1 MGAWSNSRELTR
13 QSWTILKENRY
24 LMAYPVVGIAAG
36 VVPFAIMA
44 AGVGFIVSDQN
55 WIGWGLVV
63 IGLYVVTL
71 VNALVQAGLTVSAA
85 AELEGGTS
93 SLGHGLSSAV
103 GRLGRLARWAF
114 VSTVVSLLIGLLRG
128 NNDGGLVAVI
138 FRNVLAAAADV
149 MWQLITFFVMPAMML
164 DDLGMIDAIKKS
176 ASTFKQRW
184 GTQLSGGVRIGGM
197 IGLIAIL
204 PAIIAIVAGGF
215 LATAGA
221 WAVGVPLVIVGLVV
235 LIVAGLILT
244 AIRGVFSVVLYRYAT
259 QGVVEGGFTEDQLAS
274 AVRVKA

>member
-1 MGAWSNSRELTR
+1 MGAWSNSRELTH

-128 NNDGGLVAVI
+128 NNDGGIVAVI

-221 WAVGVPLVIVGLVV
+221 WAVGVPLVIIGLVV

>member
-1 MGAWSNSRELTR
+1 MGAWSNSRELTH

-114 VSTVVSLLIGLLRG
+114 VSTVVSLLIGVLRG
-128 NNDGGLVAVI
+128 NNDGGIVAVI

>member
-93 SLGHGLSSAV
+93 SLGHGLTSAA

-204 PAIIAIVAGGF
+204 PAIVAIVAGGF

-274 AVRVKA
+274 AVRVKP

>member
-71 VNALVQAGLTVSAA
+71 VNVLVQAGLTVSAA

-93 SLGHGLSSAV
+93 SLGHGLTSAA

-204 PAIIAIVAGGF
+204 PAIVAIVAGGF

-274 AVRVKA
+274 AVRVKP

>member
-1 MGAWSNSRELTR
+1 VGAWSDSRALTR
-13 QSWTILKENRY
+13 QSWAVLRDNRY

-36 VVPFAIMA
+36 VVPFAVISV
-44 AGVGFIVSDQN
+44 GVFALASNRN
-55 WIGWGLVV
+55 WIGWALVAV
-63 IGLYVVTL
+63 GLYLLTL
-71 VNALVQAGLTVSAA
+71 VTAVVQAGLTVSAA
-85 AELEGGTS
+85 AELEGRQS
-93 SLGHGLSSAV
+93 SLGHGLSTAM

-114 VSTVVSLLIGLLRG
+114 VGTVVNVLIGLLRG
-128 NNDGGLVAVI
+128 NNNGGLVSVI

-184 GTQLSGGVRIGGM
+184 GTQLSGGVRIGGL

-204 PAIIAIVAGGF
+204 PAMIALIGGVVLSVAG
-215 LATAGA
+215 T
-221 WAVGVPLVIVGLVV
+221 WAIGVPLAIIGLVV
-235 LIVAGLILT
+235 LIVAGLVLS

-259 QGVVEGGFTEDQLAS
+259 QGVVEGGFTEQQLAG
-274 AVRVKA
+274 AVKVKA

>member
-85 AELEGGTS
+85 AELAGGTS

-128 NNDGGLVAVI
+128 NNDGGIVAVI

>member
-128 NNDGGLVAVI
+128 NNDGGIVAVI

-221 WAVGVPLVIVGLVV
+221 WAVGVPLVIIGLVV

>member
-71 VNALVQAGLTVSAA
+71 VNVLVQAGLTVSAA

-93 SLGHGLSSAV
+93 SLGHGLTSAA

-204 PAIIAIVAGGF
+204 PAIVAIVAGGF

-221 WAVGVPLVIVGLVV
+221 WAVGVPLVIVGVVV

-244 AIRGVFSVVLYRYAT
+244 ALRGVFSVVLYRYAT

-274 AVRVKA
+274 AVRVKP

>member
-1 MGAWSNSRELTR
+1 MGAWSDSRALTR
-13 QSWTILKENRY
+13 QSWAVLRDNRY

-36 VVPFAIMA
+36 VVPFAVISV
-44 AGVGFIVSDQN
+44 GVFALASNRN
-55 WIGWGLVV
+55 WIGWALVAV
-63 IGLYVVTL
+63 GLYLLTL
-71 VNALVQAGLTVSAA
+71 VTAVVQAGLTVSAA
-85 AELEGGTS
+85 AELEGRQS
-93 SLGHGLSSAV
+93 SLGHGLSTAM

-114 VSTVVSLLIGLLRG
+114 VGTVVNVLIGLLRG
-128 NNDGGLVAVI
+128 NNNGGLVSVI

-184 GTQLSGGVRIGGM
+184 GTQLSGGVRIGGL

-204 PAIIAIVAGGF
+204 PAMIALIGGVVLSVAG
-215 LATAGA
+215 T
-221 WAVGVPLVIVGLVV
+221 WAIGVPLAIIGLVV
-235 LIVAGLILT
+235 LIVAGLVLS

-259 QGVVEGGFTEDQLAS
+259 QGVVEGGFTEQQLAG
-274 AVRVKA
+274 AVKVKA

>member
-1 MGAWSNSRELTR
+1 MGSWSDSRTLTR
-13 QSWTILKENRY
+13 QSWSVLKDNRY
-24 LMAYPVVGIAAG
+24 LLAYPVVGVLLSIVPLVVFVPGIFFIANNE
-36 VVPFAIMA
+36 
-44 AGVGFIVSDQN
+44 N
-55 WIGWGLVV
+55 WIGWALVV
-63 IGLYVVTL
+63 VGLYLLVL
-71 VNALVQAGLTVSAA
+71 VNSIVQAGLTVSAA

-93 SLGHGLSSAV
+93 SLGHGLSTAM

-114 VSTVVSLLIGLLRG
+114 VGTVVNLLIGLLRG
-128 NNDGGLVAVI
+128 NNNGGIVAVI

-184 GTQLSGGVRIGGM
+184 GTQLSGGVRIGGL

-204 PAIIAIVAGGF
+204 PAVLALVGGVALSVIGV
-215 LATAGA
+215 
-221 WAVGVPLVIVGLVV
+221 WAVGVPLAIIGVVV
-235 LIVAGLILT
+235 LIVAGLVLS

-259 QGVVEGGFTEDQLAS
+259 QGVAEGGFTQEQLAG
-274 AVRVKA
+274 AVKVKA